1 LFDDRSQLAVIF
13 FADMPDDKGL
23 SIWGRP
29 ETVVVG
35 DNFTLHCGATKYN
48 YTKPI
53 SWFEKR
59 EGYATERQ
67 VQNNS
72 GNFL

>member
-1 LFDDRSQLAVIF
+1 
-13 FADMPDDKGL
+13 
-23 SIWGRP
+23 
-29 ETVVVG
+29 VVVG

-48 YTKPI
+48 YSDSI

-59 EGYATERQ
+59 EGYAREQQ

-72 GNFL
+72 GNFI